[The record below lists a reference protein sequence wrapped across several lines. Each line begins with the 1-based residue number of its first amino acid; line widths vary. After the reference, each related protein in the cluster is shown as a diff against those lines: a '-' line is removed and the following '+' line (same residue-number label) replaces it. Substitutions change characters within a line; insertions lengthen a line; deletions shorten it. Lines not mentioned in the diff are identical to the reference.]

1 MQTSD
6 YQQFLKKN
14 YLFCFDIADLDSEI
28 YSSFSS
34 F

>member
-14 YLFCFDIADLDSEI
+14 YLFFFDVADIDSVI
-28 YSSFSS
+28 YSSFSA